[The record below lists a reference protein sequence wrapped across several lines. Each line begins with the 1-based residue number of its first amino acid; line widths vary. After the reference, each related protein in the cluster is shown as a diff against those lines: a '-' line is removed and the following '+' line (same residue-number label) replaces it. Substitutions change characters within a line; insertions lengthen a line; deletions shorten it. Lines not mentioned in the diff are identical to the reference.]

1 MVAIGTDL
9 TFGNGYYD
17 TTTTTTLDSFVSYAT
32 DVSDNVESSYSST
45 VSRITL
51 LQYTPAQAALSAIS
65 AVAPTSAEISYLL
78 NTGWDTHA
86 RSINKISKGAYLEY
100 TLNSGVYG
108 MFLGIGV
115 AEKDGDSLS
124 SFEHGLLVDST
135 GIWAYENGV
144 KVKQIKTNHILAS
157 KIRVFRQSDKRIV
170 YMVVTADE
178 SLIYVSSDYPQTTT
192 LYCYGY
198 LYSSADTVNSAALKT
213 GSVQFGSA

>member
-1 MVAIGTDL
+1 MSGENL
-9 TFGNGYYD
+9 TFGIGSDVDIYTSSTYYQNIIGD
-17 TTTTTTLDSFVSYAT
+17 ISVAAETV
-32 DVSDNVESSYSST
+32 YSST
-45 VSRITL
+45 AASTITL
-51 LQYTPAQAALSAIS
+51 LQYTPAQSAIS
-65 AVAPTSAEISYLL
+65 AIAYVAPTPAEISHIL

-108 MFLGIGV
+108 MFLGIGI

-135 GIWAYENGV
+135 GIWAYENGE
-144 KVKQIKTNHILAS
+144 KVKQIKENHRLAS

-170 YMVVTADE
+170 YMVVTDGE
-178 SLIYVSSDYPQTTT
+178 SLIYVSSDYPQTST